1 MQIIIPIFFITI
13 ALIQIGILI
22 NSLSFIKIYPKE
34 NALKFWAA
42 SLTCNS
48 IGCIL
53 IAIGLSIVTNL
64 AKGSVFLTVAN
75 TIYFASAVLL
85 VLYSR
90 AINKTLINADIKI
103 SLATMIL
110 YIVCF
115 ELVRFYGGFMERQI
129 FTALSLFIVYFFML
143 IENIQQKI
151 YRNSKYL
158 KIFLVT
164 TILEFIF
171 LILRIILILPNNYEA
186 VNNLNQVPVSPLVTL
201 WLMLIVNVWSYTAI
215 NGFWTEKTASSNTKN
230 IIENT
235 KIKKLL
241 DEKYKLLNSLIIANK
256 TAVSGA
262 LSASIAHEINQPLGA
277 IKINS
282 QHLNMLVKD
291 KKSKL
296 IVDRIIKDNDK
307 AAGIIS
313 TLRNIFTNKKNIYQ
327 SIEFDRFIEE
337 QRPLLE
343 SVCEK
348 NKIDVL
354 FTLKSFAVVNINTDE
369 IRQVIFN
376 LAHNSIEAFS
386 LISKRKK
393 IISIKTYKKNK
404 TLILA
409 ISDNGPGI
417 HPKFKKNIFNLYE
430 SSKPKNIGL
439 GLWLC
444 KYIITKHHGK
454 IFLNNENLKATE
466 FIIELPIVKDA

>member
-48 IGCIL
+48 IGCIF
-53 IAIGLSIVTNL
+53 IAIGLSITTNL

-90 AINKTLINADIKI
+90 AINKTLSNADIKI
-103 SLATMIL
+103 SLATVIL
-110 YIVCF
+110 YIVFF

-129 FTALSLFIVYFFML
+129 FTALSLFVVYFFML

-151 YRNSKYL
+151 YQSSKYL

-235 KIKKLL
+235 KIKKL
-241 DEKYKLLNSLIIANK
+241 
-256 TAVSGA
+256 
-262 LSASIAHEINQPLGA
+262 
-277 IKINS
+277 
-282 QHLNMLVKD
+282 
-291 KKSKL
+291 
-296 IVDRIIKDNDK
+296 
-307 AAGIIS
+307 
-313 TLRNIFTNKKNIYQ
+313 
-327 SIEFDRFIEE
+327 
-337 QRPLLE
+337 
-343 SVCEK
+343 
-348 NKIDVL
+348 
-354 FTLKSFAVVNINTDE
+354 
-369 IRQVIFN
+369 
-376 LAHNSIEAFS
+376 
-386 LISKRKK
+386 
-393 IISIKTYKKNK
+393 
-404 TLILA
+404 
-409 ISDNGPGI
+409 
-417 HPKFKKNIFNLYE
+417 
-430 SSKPKNIGL
+430 
-439 GLWLC
+439 
-444 KYIITKHHGK
+444 
-454 IFLNNENLKATE
+454 
-466 FIIELPIVKDA
+466 

>member
-164 TILEFIF
+164 TVLEFIF

-348 NKIDVL
+348 NKIDIL

-386 LISKRKK
+386 LIS
-393 IISIKTYKKNK
+393 
-404 TLILA
+404 
-409 ISDNGPGI
+409 NG
-417 HPKFKKNIFNLYE
+417 FTRN
-430 SSKPKNIGL
+430 SIGL
-439 GLWLC
+439 IFIASILC
-444 KYIITKHHGK
+444 
-454 IFLNNENLKATE
+454 
-466 FIIELPIVKDA
+466 